1 MAKDD
6 DDDDSLPPLGENCD
20 KFLDQAKKGQPRSFL
35 LVCKGNKVKY
45 LAVKKKPVK
54 KAELAEAKKSGYK
67 GDAYFGVIT
76 GKGMDL
82 VFNLSMEDGYTAEPC
97 KDKSL
102 KDFLEEHADFKCKPT
117 FAIVATAPAIPF
129 DEDDLKN
136 PLIARFLKM
145 DEQIS
150 AVLDAGPDA
159 EAELTKTVSEIR
171 LLLQDGSF
179 NDAETKINAL
189 EARLTALLNGEPTGQ
204 TQAPASPSAIQPPA
218 PPPLPDQ
225 PVNNDELKAKL
236 QAAFDKLVPQ
246 IKQAVATYPD
256 RKVELLTP
264 VALIKKQ
271 MDSGELQ
278 NAKAGI
284 LSLGQLLKSL
294 APSEPVQQVN
304 PQRAE
309 YQKKLAD
316 LQPLYQQALQNNLG
330 DTGKFRSV
338 MAYAREQAEAGVYEN
353 AIKAIDRLALAV
365 QQATGS
371 LGNPQATDPAVSIMK
386 LGKARVEWL
395 TTRNKA
401 VSDLAGLKA
410 IIAEEFR
417 DDGEQASAL
426 AEAMKTFDQII
437 ATVENNLHEQLDAIL
452 NAEVN
457 ARVPLVKTA
466 KATIAELVNKLT
478 TDEVIMEIDGNEFD
492 PTTNVVAPLNSK
504 LQEISAALG

>member
-82 VFNLSMEDGYTAEPC
+82 VFNLSMEDGYTGEPC

-102 KDFLEEHADFKCKPT
+102 KDFLEEHAGFKCKPT

-150 AVLDAGPDA
+150 AVLDARPDA
-159 EAELTKTVSEIR
+159 QAELTKTVSDIR

-179 NDAETKINAL
+179 NDAETRINAL
-189 EARLTALLNGEPTGQ
+189 EARLNALLSGEPTGQ
-204 TQAPASPSAIQPPA
+204 SPAPASSSTMQPPVA
-218 PPPLPDQ
+218 PPPQPDQ
-225 PVNNDELKAKL
+225 PVDNDALKAKL
-236 QAAFDKLVPQ
+236 QAALDKLVPQ
-246 IKQAVATYPD
+246 LKQAVATYPD

-271 MDSGELQ
+271 MDSGDLQ

-284 LSLGQLLKSL
+284 LSVGQLLKSL
-294 APSEPVQQVN
+294 APS
-304 PQRAE
+304 
-309 YQKKLAD
+309 
-316 LQPLYQQALQNNLG
+316 
-330 DTGKFRSV
+330 
-338 MAYAREQAEAGVYEN
+338 
-353 AIKAIDRLALAV
+353 
-365 QQATGS
+365 ATE
-371 LGNPQATDPAVSIMK
+371 VSIMK

-401 VSDLAGLKA
+401 VTDLAGLKA
-410 IIAEEFR
+410 IIAEEFS

-457 ARVPLVKTA
+457 ARGPLVKTA
-466 KATIAELVNKLT
+466 KATIAALVNTLT
-478 TDEVIMEIDGNEFD
+478 TDEVMLEIDGNEFD
-492 PTTNVVAPLNSK
+492 PTTKVVEPLNTK